1 MTPELFVL
9 ALALLLQ
16 VVQYMLLSVTA
27 NLQLGPRYTTSPR
40 DEHKPLSGIPARLN
54 RALQNH
60 FEALALFTPA
70 VLVVTLAGQSGGFTA
85 ACAWAYLAARILYIP
100 AYAFGWVPGRSII
113 WGVGFFATIAMLVS
127 ALIAAAG

>member
-1 MTPELFVL
+1 MTLELLVL

-27 NLQLGPRYTTSPR
+27 NMQLGTRYTTSPR
-40 DEHKPLSGIPARLN
+40 DKHCPLTGIPARFE

-60 FEALALFTPA
+60 FEALTLFTPA
-70 VLVVTLAGQSGGFTA
+70 VLIVTLTGQSSAFTV
-85 ACAWAYLAARILYIP
+85 ACAWAYLGARALYIP

-113 WGVGFFATIAMLVS
+113 WAVGFFATLAMLLS
-127 ALIAAAG
+127 ALF